1 MSLPVPRFEKC
12 LLCEID
18 FNICCSSSMEGST
31 EIASGSTTKKTK
43 YPRKVVQSRY
53 MQALEKKPVVKN
65 LAMNQTISTKSQER
79 KRTLEASVRRSMA
92 PGKLHSS
99 FISPLQSSIAESGL
113 LEEHFARPEL
123 DISSVRECTAQFPDL
138 PDSKE
143 AIDRQTLLL
152 AYVTAKM
159 ESNTNKLRDEAE
171 TNLLIVMDE
180 EEKLRKKV
188 QEQKRQLLL
197 WEKGKELDSLL
208 DVQIEALKPIAEFA
222 GKFTNEYRTF
232 ATALDTTR
240 HELPVKNI
248 HMQRDAHTFLD
259 EIESC
264 LTETVKLLELNPERS
279 EKNAE
284 ANQLLKS
291 IQDSAVQVDLEVRRG
306 LEDLLE
312 LSSLVMREGVMIH
325 QDREEERL
333 GMADTTS
340 LYFPK
345 M

>member
-1 MSLPVPRFEKC
+1 MSYRKVVELSESAKGEQTR
-12 LLCEID
+12 
-18 FNICCSSSMEGST
+18 SSSMEGST
-31 EIASGSTTKKTK
+31 EIGSGPTTKKTK
-43 YPRKVVQSRY
+43 YPGKVIQSRY

-65 LAMNQTISTKSQER
+65 LAMNQTISIKSQER
-79 KRTLEASVRRSMA
+79 KRTLEASVRRSVA

-99 FISPLQSSIAESGL
+99 FISPLQSSIAESCL
-113 LEEHFARPEL
+113 LEHFVRPEL

-152 AYVTAKM
+152 AYLTAKM

-188 QEQKRQLLL
+188 QEHKRQLLL
-197 WEKGKELDSLL
+197 RDKGKELNSLL
-208 DVQIEALKPIAEFA
+208 DLQIEALKPIAEIA
-222 GKFTNEYRTF
+222 GRFTDEYRTF

-264 LTETVKLLELNPERS
+264 LTETVKLLELNPEQS

-284 ANQLLKS
+284 ANQLLKR
-291 IQDSAVQVDLEVRRG
+291 IQDSALMVDLEVRRG

-325 QDREEERL
+325 QNREEERL